1 MSRKR
6 NNDVKKA
13 MTKWIM
19 HGCSAAVVFDYQTG
33 AQYSLVQ
40 LALITDQNIW
50 NRVRPIKSIDVYK
63 KFMKSVQAAVARV
76 FKTDQPTS
84 VIFWDDD
91 SDVESVSSAPT
102 PTEPPWRPILD
113 IPKQTRALSPLPS
126 ESMPQ
131 RRRIGPSSAD
141 PEENAEQTT
150 TLPRPRP
157 TAAPLLSSDQPPPP
171 LQRSERPTSP
181 SRPPAPT
188 RAPPQ
193 PPYPR
198 IGKAPVGIAEY
209 RKINKSQADDFIA
222 NGIHSRN
229 PMYLLRVSETRGPN
243 ARVRSSWLVVDE
255 QNLPH
260 VRRNYVVRSEQS
272 LRLLS

>member
-13 MTKWIM
+13 LTKWVM
-19 HGCSAAVVFDYQTG
+19 HGCRAAVLFDYQTG
-33 AQYSLVQ
+33 AQYSLVE

-50 NRVRPIKSIDVYK
+50 NRVRPIKSIHVYK
-63 KFMKSVQAAVARV
+63 NFLKTVQAAVAKV
-76 FKTDQPTS
+76 FKAEKPTS

-91 SDVESVSSAPT
+91 GDVESDSSDPT

-171 LQRSERPTSP
+171 LQTSQRPTSP
-181 SRPPAPT
+181 SRPPA
-188 RAPPQ
+188 RALPQ
-193 PPYPR
+193 PPPPR
-198 IGKAPVGIAEY
+198 IGKAPVGIADY
-209 RKINKSQADDFIA
+209 RKISASEADDLIA
-222 NGIHSRN
+222 NGIHNRN
-229 PMYLLRVSETRGPN
+229 PMYLLRVSERRGPN
-243 ARVRSSWLVVDE
+243 DRVRGSWLVVDE
-255 QNLPH
+255 QNLPR
-260 VRRNYVVRSEQS
+260 VRTNYVVRSEQS

>member
-19 HGCSAAVVFDYQTG
+19 HGCRAEVVFDYQTG
-33 AQYSLVQ
+33 AEYSLVQ
-40 LALITDQNIW
+40 LALITDQKIW
-50 NRVRPIKSIDVYK
+50 NRVRPIKEIHVYQNFLK
-63 KFMKSVQAAVARV
+63 TVQAAVAKV
-76 FKTDQPTS
+76 FKTENPTT

-91 SDVESVSSAPT
+91 SDVDSDSSTPP

-193 PPYPR
+193 PPCPR

-209 RKINKSQADDFIA
+209 RKINKSQAEDFIA

-243 ARVRSSWLVVDE
+243 ARVRSSWLLVDE

>member
-1 MSRKR
+1 
-6 NNDVKKA
+6 

-19 HGCSAAVVFDYQTG
+19 NGCSAAVLFDYQTG

-50 NRVRPIKSIDVYK
+50 NRVRPIKDIHVYQNFLK
-63 KFMKSVQAAVARV
+63 TVQAAVAKV
-76 FKTDQPTS
+76 FKAEKPTS
-84 VIFWDDD
+84 VIFWGDD
-91 SDVESVSSAPT
+91 SDVESDSSAPT
-102 PTEPPWRPILD
+102 PTEPPWRQILD
-113 IPKQTRALSPLPS
+113 IPKQTRARSPLHS

-141 PEENAEQTT
+141 PEENAEQTA

-181 SRPPAPT
+181 PRPPAQT

-193 PPYPR
+193 PPCPR

-209 RKINKSQADDFIA
+209 RKINKSQAEDFIA
-222 NGIHSRN
+222 NGIHSIN
-229 PMYLLRVSETRGPN
+229 PMCLLRVSETRGPN
-243 ARVRSSWLVVDE
+243 ARVRSSWLLVDE

>member
-1 MSRKR
+1 
-6 NNDVKKA
+6 
-13 MTKWIM
+13 M
-19 HGCSAAVVFDYQTG
+19 HGCRAAVLFDYQTG
-33 AQYSLVQ
+33 VQYSLAE
-40 LALITDQNIW
+40 LALITDQNLW

-63 KFMKSVQAAVARV
+63 KFMKSVQAVVARV

-102 PTEPPWRPILD
+102 PTEPPCRPILD
-113 IPKQTRALSPLPS
+113 TPKQTRALSPLPS

-171 LQRSERPTSP
+171 LQTSQRPTSP
-181 SRPPAPT
+181 SRPPA
-188 RAPPQ
+188 RALPQ
-193 PPYPR
+193 PPPPR
-198 IGKAPVGIAEY
+198 IGKAPVGIADY
-209 RKINKSQADDFIA
+209 RKISASEADDLIA
-222 NGIHSRN
+222 NGIHNRS
-229 PMYLLRVSETRGPN
+229 PMYLLRVTETRAPN
-243 ARVRSSWLVVDE
+243 ARVRSSWLLVDE

-260 VRRNYVVRSEQS
+260 VRSNYVVRSEQT